1 MKIKK
6 IIPFYLINLVF
17 HKMAIQHERSLLMMM
32 SKIHNNKKKK
42 SSAPTNGHIKLST
55 TARQSFNTANKLSP
69 MRIQHDSNA
78 KGIIVTYH
86 YTYIYNNSQRC
97 LIFDVAS

>member
-32 SKIHNNKKKK
+32 SKIHNKKKK
-42 SSAPTNGHIKLST
+42 SSAPPNGHINYCQAIVQYSQQT
-55 TARQSFNTANKLSP
+55 VANENP
-69 MRIQHDSNA
+69 
-78 KGIIVTYH
+78 T
-86 YTYIYNNSQRC
+86 
-97 LIFDVAS
+97 

>member
-32 SKIHNNKKKK
+32 SKIHNNKKKSHQRQPTAI
-42 SSAPTNGHIKLST
+42 SSYQLLPGNRSIQPTNC
-55 TARQSFNTANKLSP
+55 RQ
-69 MRIQHDSNA
+69 
-78 KGIIVTYH
+78 
-86 YTYIYNNSQRC
+86 
-97 LIFDVAS
+97 

>member
-42 SSAPTNGHIKLST
+42 VISANQRPYQVINYCQAIVQYSQQTVANENPT
-55 TARQSFNTANKLSP
+55 
-69 MRIQHDSNA
+69 
-78 KGIIVTYH
+78 
-86 YTYIYNNSQRC
+86 
-97 LIFDVAS
+97 